1 MHPCMIQ
8 VVERTEGI
16 IINRYNLGVLF
27 GVVGAILSLSE
38 FTLVFLASI
47 SYVDIIAYTIGWYLV
62 TVGLAMLLLFGAFTA
77 YKGRKTLGGR
87 ILLITSILAI
97 IVNLALLM
105 IPGPVGSMIPI
116 FYYQPMI
123 AGNWCILSIIGGI
136 IIVTDKTKPKD

>member
-1 MHPCMIQ
+1 MIQ

-27 GVVGAILSLSE
+27 GVFGAILSLSE
-38 FTLVFLASI
+38 FTSVFLATI

-116 FYYQPMI
+116 LYYQPLV
-123 AGNWCILSIIGGI
+123 GSGWFLLSMVGGI
-136 IIVTDKTKPKD
+136 LILLSTTKQKG